1 MRIPTEALASFM
13 NGIDAG
19 AKNSSAQRQ
28 RPEPVE
34 RLADLRPQ
42 LNQSSL
48 AERRAAENEEALRR
62 AILAAN
68 QRNEERGAQGERRK
82 TERRKAKQLVFLDT
96 RLTRSRRSD
105 TSRKSIDLEV

>member
-1 MRIPTEALASFM
+1 MRIPTEALVSFM
-13 NGIDAG
+13 NGADTR
-19 AKNSSAQRQ
+19 AKDYSAERQ

-42 LNQSSL
+42 LNQSSV

-68 QRNEERGAQGERRK
+68 LRNEERRVQGERRK

-96 RLTRSRRSD
+96 RLTRCRRSD
-105 TSRKSIDLEV
+105 TTREAIDLEV

>member
-1 MRIPTEALASFM
+1 MRIPTEALAPFM
-13 NGIDAG
+13 NGIDARVKDNT
-19 AKNSSAQRQ
+19 AERQ

-48 AERRAAENEEALRR
+48 AERRAAENEETLRR
-62 AILAAN
+62 VMLAAK
-68 QRNEERGAQGERRK
+68 QRSEALQRQSERRRAERRK
-82 TERRKAKQLVFLDT
+82 SKQHVFLDT

-105 TSRKSIDLEV
+105 ASGDAIDLEV